1 MYVSSSWRE
10 NEDDYDDDDDIIK
23 IRSIAR
29 VIDVKKLNDSSEF
42 RDEIL

>member
-1 MYVSSSWRE
+1 MYVSSCRRDE
-10 NEDDYDDDDDIIK
+10 EDDYDDDIIK

-29 VIDVKKLNDSSEF
+29 VINVKKLNDSSEF